1 MYVAVNN
8 CFGGFGLSKLA
19 KYTYM
24 CKKYGK
30 ENVFCY
36 ISLSDDEWI
45 YEKRS
50 IDDYLKYDEFFILTH
65 NDYGFSFD
73 EREIEYEYFDDSD
86 KSIEFRSDPAL
97 IETIREL
104 KEKSYGDFAE
114 LKLVNI
120 PKNMKDQVYIDTYD
134 GLETVEE
141 KHKTW
146 R

>member
-1 MYVAVNN
+1 M
-8 CFGGFGLSKLA
+8 A
-19 KYTYM
+19 KKTF
-24 CKKYGK
+24 
-30 ENVFCY
+30 FCY

-50 IDDYLKYDEFFILTH
+50 I
-65 NDYGFSFD
+65 
-73 EREIEYEYFDDSD
+73 DDSD